1 MLSAVVAMRIRCIVS
16 LRVDVAEGAP
26 NDACPASP
34 AMTPARP
41 LQPLA
46 LAALLLAVFVVWF
59 GYSVVL
65 PVLPSFIEATNPG
78 LTARAVARHTGLASS
93 LYTLAL
99 FLFAPMWGWL
109 SDRHS
114 RRSVITIG
122 LLGYGVSLLGVAS
135 LGGLVGL
142 YIERLVS
149 GLFAAAI
156 SPVASAVI
164 GDCAPNEEWRARRLA
179 WLGMAAT
186 AGLFLGP
193 ALGAAAAV
201 RSGADFAFGAT
212 AALAILTAIGS
223 LALVPPRLPSAKLRS
238 AAQDSAGRKAVH
250 FLLALAFVVGI
261 AVGIFEVGLAL
272 RSDRVLEMGAARL
285 ALLFAECS
293 LVMFVAQAI
302 VFSPLFKA
310 AATWRTIVPG
320 LAIMAAGLLMLP
332 WSSGLPSLSIAVGLV
347 AASGGVL
354 VPVFT
359 YWISLAAGPQQG
371 ANLGSQVAAASLGQ
385 GIGSAAVGLLFN
397 SGLVPGA
404 PFLLA
409 AALLGLTAV
418 ASLGAM
424 GKLQDLEPAT
434 R

>member
-1 MLSAVVAMRIRCIVS
+1 MMSARA
-16 LRVDVAEGAP
+16 LP
-26 NDACPASP
+26 
-34 AMTPARP
+34 
-41 LQPLA
+41 PLA
-46 LAALLLAVFVVWF
+46 LASLLLAVFVVWF

-65 PVLPSFIEATNPG
+65 PVLPSFIQAADTR
-78 LTARAVARHTGLASS
+78 LSADAVARHTGLASA

-99 FLFAPMWGWL
+99 FLVAPIWGWL

-114 RRSVITIG
+114 RRAVITVG

-135 LGGLVGL
+135 IGGLAGL
-142 YIERLVS
+142 YLERLMS

-164 GDCAPNEEWRARRLA
+164 GDCAPDEEWRARRLA

-193 ALGAAAAV
+193 AVGAAAAA
-201 RSGADFAFGAT
+201 RSGADFAFAAT
-212 AALAILTAIGS
+212 AVLAIITAIGS
-223 LALVPPRLPSAKLRS
+223 LALLPLRPPAVRLQS
-238 AAQDSAGRKAVH
+238 AAQGVAGRRAVH
-250 FLLALAFVVGI
+250 FLLALSF
-261 AVGIFEVGLAL
+261 AVGVAVGVFEVGLSL
-272 RSDRVLEMGAARL
+272 RSDRVLGLGAARL

-293 LVMFVAQAI
+293 VAMFIAQAI

-310 AATWRTIVPG
+310 ATTWRTIAPS
-320 LAIMAAGLLMLP
+320 LAIMSAGLLMLP
-332 WSSGLPSLSIAVGLV
+332 WSNGFLPLSVMVGLV

-385 GIGSAAVGLLFN
+385 GIGSALVGLLFN
-397 SGLVPGA
+397 SDLVPGT
-404 PFLLA
+404 PFLLT
-409 AALLGLTAV
+409 AALLAFSAVISLRAAGSLRGLQPTA
-418 ASLGAM
+418 
-424 GKLQDLEPAT
+424 

>member
-1 MLSAVVAMRIRCIVS
+1 MMSARA
-16 LRVDVAEGAP
+16 LP
-26 NDACPASP
+26 
-34 AMTPARP
+34 
-41 LQPLA
+41 PLA
-46 LAALLLAVFVVWF
+46 LASLLLAVFVVWF

-65 PVLPSFIEATNPG
+65 PVLPSLIQAADTR
-78 LTARAVARHTGLASS
+78 LSADAVARHTGLASA

-99 FLFAPMWGWL
+99 FLFAPVWGWL

-135 LGGLVGL
+135 IGGLAGL

-193 ALGAAAAV
+193 AAGAAAAA
-201 RSGADFAFGAT
+201 RSGADLAFAAT
-212 AALAILTAIGS
+212 AVLAIITAVGS
-223 LALVPPRLPSAKLRS
+223 LALLPLRPLARLQS
-238 AAQDSAGRKAVH
+238 AAQGVAGRKAVL
-250 FLLALAFVVGI
+250 FLLALSF
-261 AVGIFEVGLAL
+261 AVGVAVGVFEVGLSL
-272 RSDRVLEMGAARL
+272 RSDRVLGLGAARL

-293 LVMFVAQAI
+293 VAMFIAQAI

-310 AATWRTIVPG
+310 ATTWRTIAPC
-320 LAIMAAGLLMLP
+320 LAVMSVGLLMLP
-332 WSSGLPSLSIAVGLV
+332 WSNGFLPLSVMVGLV

-385 GIGSAAVGLLFN
+385 GIGSALVGLLFN
-397 SGLVPGA
+397 SDLVPGT
-404 PFLLA
+404 PFLLT
-409 AALLGLTAV
+409 AALLGFSAV
-418 ASLGAM
+418 MSLRAAGSLRN
-424 GKLQDLEPAT
+424 LQPAA

>member
-1 MLSAVVAMRIRCIVS
+1 M
-16 LRVDVAEGAP
+16 
-26 NDACPASP
+26 
-34 AMTPARP
+34 
-41 LQPLA
+41 
-46 LAALLLAVFVVWF
+46 LLAVFVVWF

-65 PVLPSFIEATNPG
+65 PVLPSLIQAADTR
-78 LTARAVARHTGLASS
+78 LSADAVARHTGLASA

-99 FLFAPMWGWL
+99 FLFAPIWGWL

-114 RRSVITIG
+114 RRSVITVG

-135 LGGLVGL
+135 IGGLAGL
-142 YIERLVS
+142 YLERLMS

-193 ALGAAAAV
+193 AAGAAAAAAA
-201 RSGADFAFGAT
+201 RSGADLVFAAT
-212 AALAILTAIGS
+212 AALAIITAIGS
-223 LALVPPRLPSAKLRS
+223 FALLPLRLPFARLQS
-238 AAQDSAGRKAVH
+238 AAQGVAGRRAVL
-250 FLLALAFVVGI
+250 FLLALSF
-261 AVGIFEVGLAL
+261 AVGVAVGVFEVGLSL
-272 RSDRVLEMGAARL
+272 RSDRLLGLGAARL

-293 LVMFVAQAI
+293 VVMFIAQAI

-310 AATWRTIVPG
+310 ATTWRTIAPS
-320 LAIMAAGLLMLP
+320 LAIMSAGLLMLP
-332 WSSGLPSLSIAVGLV
+332 WSNGFLPLSVMVSLV

-385 GIGSAAVGLLFN
+385 GIGSALVGLLFN
-397 SGLVPGA
+397 SDLVPGT
-404 PFLLA
+404 PFLLT
-409 AALLGLTAV
+409 AALLGFSAV
-418 ASLGAM
+418 MSLRAAGSLRD
-424 GKLQDLEPAT
+424 LQPAA